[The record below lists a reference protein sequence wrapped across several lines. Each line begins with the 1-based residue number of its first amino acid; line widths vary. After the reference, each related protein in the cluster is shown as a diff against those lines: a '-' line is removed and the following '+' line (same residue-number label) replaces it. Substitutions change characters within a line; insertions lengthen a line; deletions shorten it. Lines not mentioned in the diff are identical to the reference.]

1 MKVDL
6 VPIKVILKRRVNGEA
21 DWPDLNVIDSTIRQH
36 KPWSKYIDAHGIGWL
51 YDKIDNLG
59 TGADNG
65 TACTLVPEEFANAA
79 VAKYPLLVSILSEA
93 DFEIFHD
100 TRAMIRTPTEH
111 LDTDIL
117 QGIVARK
124 QLEDLGVAPA
134 PSQEILDAR
143 AKCLDPSDRDHR
155 GIRKNLKKKWVDNKQ
170 ELNVKIL
177 STYAKAK

>member
-6 VPIKVILKRRVNGEA
+6 VPIQVILKRRANGEA
-21 DWPDLNVIDSTIRQH
+21 DWPNFNAIESSLRDH
-36 KPWSKYIDAHGIGWL
+36 KPWSKFIDSSGIGWL
-51 YDKIDNLG
+51 YDKVENLG

-65 TACTLVPEEFANAA
+65 VACTLVPAGFANAA
-79 VAKYPLLVSILSEA
+79 VTLYPTVVSILSEA
-93 DFEIFHD
+93 DFEVFHD

-134 PSQEILDAR
+134 PSAEILDAR
-143 AKCLDPSDRDHR
+143 AKCLDPTDQDHR
-155 GIRKNLKKKWVDNKQ
+155 GIRKNLKKKWVNNKK
-170 ELNVKIL
+170 ELKVEVL
-177 STYAKAK
+177 PTYAKE